1 MGDAPL
7 TTGGEKAPITLP
19 HVDDDLLSLARPGE
33 REPVAVGALA
43 RQVRSR
49 LGTPAATIEVDDPGH
64 VEADPTRLEQLL
76 ANLPENA
83 IEHGGGE
90 EEQPETA
97 TDGGDD
103 PLTVTVRGTA
113 DGFAVVDESAA
124 GGARF
129 EVRTDGCGV
138 RRPTA
143 VLLCAQPPL
152 RGMELASLGRE
163 LSPSGARKLRFLAV
177 QLVGAVA
184 VVHLVVGLTGLAE
197 ILANGLLGA
206 YLTQYVFER
215 PRTLL
220 FTVSGVA
227 ILAGMVATARGRLA
241 RRRAYLLGM
250 GVLATYLVG
259 WVAWHTVLD
268 HGLALAGGAPPG
280 TEGPT
285 HTHGGLLATLFSH
298 YVEPL
303 LTTLGAAGSG
313 TPGSGRTL
321 LGVVSVTLELAG
333 LVVLG
338 LLLRGDPTIERP
350 DDAGLTLDRP
360 ETEREP
366 PESD

>member
-1 MGDAPL
+1 MP
-7 TTGGEKAPITLP
+7 
-19 HVDDDLLSLARPGE
+19 SRYARRRASRP
-33 REPVAVGALA
+33 RAV
-43 RQVRSR
+43 
-49 LGTPAATIEVDDPGH
+49 ATIP
-64 VEADPTRLEQLL
+64 
-76 ANLPENA
+76 
-83 IEHGGGE
+83 
-90 EEQPETA
+90 
-97 TDGGDD
+97 
-103 PLTVTVRGTA
+103 
-113 DGFAVVDESAA
+113 
-124 GGARF
+124 AR
-129 EVRTDGCGV
+129 
-138 RRPTA
+138 
-143 VLLCAQPPL
+143 
-152 RGMELASLGRE
+152 M
-163 LSPSGARKLRFLAV
+163 
-177 QLVGAVA
+177 
-184 VVHLVVGLTGLAE
+184 
-197 ILANGLLGA
+197 
-206 YLTQYVFER
+206 
-215 PRTLL
+215 
-220 FTVSGVA
+220 
-227 ILAGMVATARGRLA
+227 ATARGRLA

-321 LGVVSVTLELAG
+321 LGVASVTLELAG